1 MRFLYIY
8 ILSLIPFVLAGL
20 FLKGKYCKKISMKF
34 SSTGYFNNSTGLRVK
49 LLVIPDI
56 LIIIGLSLAIFALAR
71 PQSSSKYETFF
82 AEGIDIML
90 VMDTSTSMNAV
101 DPTVN
106 ISRIDS
112 SKQRAKEFVLKR
124 INDRIGIVVF
134 SSIAFTQCPLTLDKD
149 ALINFIDTVN
159 TSITKADGT
168 AIGSAIATAVNRLS
182 KIEGKSKVI
191 VLLTDGNN
199 NTGEIDPMVASAL
212 AKNNNVKIYTVGIG
226 SGEDFYEVQDMFFG
240 TRKVKAQDD
249 LNEGL
254 LMEIAKK
261 TDGEY
266 FSAKTSKDLAD
277 AFAGI
282 DKLEKIKQEYTKSV
296 NYNEQYLKFL
306 IPAFWFLTAGFILKQ
321 TVFKR
326 LP

>member
-8 ILSLIPFVLAGL
+8 LLSLIPIILAGI
-20 FLKGKYCKKISMKF
+20 FLKEKYYKKISMKF
-34 SSTGYFNNSTGLRVK
+34 SSTAYFNNLSGMRVK
-49 LLVIPDI
+49 LLFIPQ
-56 LIIIGLSLAIFALAR
+56 LFMVIGLCLAIFALAR

-90 VMDTSTSMNAV
+90 VMDTSTSMNAI

-106 ISRIDS
+106 VSRIDS
-112 SKQRAKEFVLKR
+112 EKQRAKEFVLKR

-149 ALINFIDTVN
+149 ALVNFIDTIN

-182 KIEGKSKVI
+182 KIEGKSKI
-191 VLLTDGNN
+191 LVLLTDGNN
-199 NTGEIDPMVASAL
+199 NTGEIDPMVASQL
-212 AKNNNVKIYTVGIG
+212 AKDNKIKIYTVGIG
-226 SGEDFYEVQDMFFG
+226 SSDDFYEVQDMFFG
-240 TRKVKAQDD
+240 TRKVKAPDD

-266 FSAKTSKDLAD
+266 FQAKTSRDLAD
-277 AFAGI
+277 AFSSI
-282 DKLEKIKQEYTKSV
+282 DKLEKTKAEYTKSV

-306 IPAFWFLTAGFILKQ
+306 IPAFWFLIIGFILKH
-321 TVFKR
+321 TIFKR

>member
-1 MRFLYIY
+1 MRFLYVY
-8 ILSLIPFVLAGL
+8 LLLLIPVILTSF
-20 FLKGKYCKKISMKF
+20 FLKEKYYKKISMKF
-34 SSTGYFNNSTGLRVK
+34 SSTSYFNNLTGLRVK
-49 LLVIPDI
+49 LLFIPQVF
-56 LIIIGLSLAIFALAR
+56 IIVGLSLAVFALAR

-90 VMDTSTSMNAV
+90 VTDTSTSMNAV

-106 ISRIDS
+106 ISRINS
-112 SKQRAKEFVLKR
+112 AKQRAKEFILKR

-149 ALINFIDTVN
+149 ALLNFIEMIDTG
-159 TSITKADGT
+159 ITKADGT

-182 KIEGKSKVI
+182 KIEGKSKVL

-199 NTGEIDPMVASAL
+199 NAGEIDPMVACQL
-212 AKNNNVKIYTVGIG
+212 AKDNNIKIYTVGIG
-226 SGEDFYEVQDMFFG
+226 SGDDFYEVQDIFFG

-249 LNEGL
+249 LNETL

-266 FSAKTSKDLAD
+266 FQAKTSKDLAD
-277 AFAGI
+277 AFSSI
-282 DKLEKIKQEYTKSV
+282 DNLEKTKTEYTKSV

>member
-1 MRFLYIY
+1 MRFLYVY
-8 ILSLIPFVLAGL
+8 LLFLIPVILTGL
-20 FLKGKYCKKISMKF
+20 FLKEKYYKKVSMKF
-34 SSTGYFNNSTGLRVK
+34 SSTSYFNNLTGLRVK
-49 LLVIPDI
+49 LLFIPRMF
-56 LIIIGLSLAIFALAR
+56 IIIGLFLAIFALAR

-106 ISRIDS
+106 ISRINS
-112 SKQRAKEFVLKR
+112 AKQRAKEFILKR

-149 ALINFIDTVN
+149 ALLNFIDTID
-159 TSITKADGT
+159 TGITKADGT

-182 KIEGKSKVI
+182 KIEGKSKVL

-199 NTGEIDPMVASAL
+199 NAGEIDPMVACQL
-212 AKNNNVKIYTVGIG
+212 AKDNGIKIYTVGIG
-226 SGEDFYEVQDMFFG
+226 SGDDYYEAKDIFFG

-249 LNEGL
+249 LNETL

-261 TDGEY
+261 LTENI
-266 FSAKTSKDLAD
+266 FRQKHQEIWQTLFQVLTVLK
-277 AFAGI
+277 
-282 DKLEKIKQEYTKSV
+282 KQRQ
-296 NYNEQYLKFL
+296 NIQNPL
-306 IPAFWFLTAGFILKQ
+306 ITMNNI
-321 TVFKR
+321 
-326 LP
+326 